1 MIDMVLLVASVVLFL
16 LGLAALWR
24 ALGIYNVARGLLA
37 PPLPGRVRCMV
48 DLMWIWY
55 GPEPGVS
62 SGAGSVAVPYR
73 ALTDRERLAV
83 TEWEYGE
90 LMRLARMR
98 NDREIERSPGV

>member
-1 MIDMVLLVASVVLFL
+1 MIDMILLVASVVLFL
-16 LGLAALWR
+16 LGLVSLWW
-24 ALGIYNVARGLLA
+24 ALGVYDRARELLA
-37 PPLPGRVRCMV
+37 PPLSGRVRSMV

-73 ALTDRERLAV
+73 TLTDRERSAV

-90 LMRLARMR
+90 LMRLARAR